1 MQKGDS
7 MPAPEAVLSAWTQ
20 AAVAAIMLTSQERGG
35 NISLEHLF
43 SQANRIETPYSQIK

>member
-7 MPAPEAVLSAWTQ
+7 MPAPEAVLSAPTQ

-35 NISLEHLF
+35 NISVEHLI
-43 SQANRIETPYSQIK
+43 SQANTMERPHSQIK